1 MPELDPH
8 QVIQFAKK
16 VTEYLFRIKK
26 SFQIVMKKMSGLDQR
41 IKALEDRLGKKK

>member
-8 QVIQFAKK
+8 QVIQFMRK

-26 SFQIVMKKMSGLDQR
+26 SFQIVMGKISGLDQR
-41 IKALEDRLGKKK
+41 IRDLEDKVGKLD